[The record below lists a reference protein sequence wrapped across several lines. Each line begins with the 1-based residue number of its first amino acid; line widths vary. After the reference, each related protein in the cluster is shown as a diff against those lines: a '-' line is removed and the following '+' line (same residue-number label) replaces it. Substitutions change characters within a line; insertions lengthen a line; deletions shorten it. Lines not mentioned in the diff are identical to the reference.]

1 MKEIHFGVREILPL
15 THAYLGVIITEEEA
29 AYFTREGYLVNTT
42 LGEDD
47 PETQYY
53 VNVWIAASEN
63 KAEFDMAMAETAGRA
78 DVVAVGALWRVG
90 RRSGIKLFAKTVKVK
105 E

>member
-1 MKEIHFGVREILPL
+1 MKEIYFGVREILPL

-29 AYFTREGYLVNTT
+29 AYFAREGYLVNTT

-53 VNVWIAASEN
+53 VNVHIAAGEN
-63 KAEFDMAMAETAGRA
+63 KAEFDMAMAETVGLA
-78 DVVAVGALWRVG
+78 DVVAICVAWRVG
-90 RRSGIKLFAKTVKVK
+90 KRSGIKLFAKTVKVK